1 MLCLVRETAAATKVW
16 PCLKS
21 ARVCAAHPSTCPPV
35 QVHAAQPRG
44 EWDRQAFAQLLRLCM
59 DLPLARFDPQVRRL
73 ENASPEPLKTQM
85 ETGWNGVP

>member
-1 MLCLVRETAAATKVW
+1 MNTAAATKVG

-21 ARVCAAHPSTCPPV
+21 ARLCAAHPSTYAPV

-73 ENASPEPLKTQM
+73 ENASPRATETRKM
-85 ETGWNGVP
+85 EAGWNSVP